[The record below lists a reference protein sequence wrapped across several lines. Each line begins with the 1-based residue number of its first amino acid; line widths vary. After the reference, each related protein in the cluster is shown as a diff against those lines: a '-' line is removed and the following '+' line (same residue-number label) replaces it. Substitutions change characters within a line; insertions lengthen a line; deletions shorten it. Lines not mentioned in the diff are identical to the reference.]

1 MLTPSSHQT
10 PSPGPAARLELDE
23 LNAMHPADFVRAMT
37 PVFEGAVWVAERASE
52 IRPFPTVAALHQA
65 MFDEVLESDDELQ
78 LEFLRSHPDLGGRA
92 ARQRTM
98 GMHSTAEQA
107 ALGLD
112 RMDEAGFA
120 RFASMNEAY
129 RARFGFPFLICVRR
143 HTSGSILR
151 QFARRLAADPA
162 AERGAALEEVF
173 RVTRLRIASLVE
185 GPGMPDVAGTLST
198 QVQDTAS
205 GRAAVG
211 MKVDLFVV
219 EDAGV
224 SRVRTMV
231 TDEDGRAELMADG
244 GPLRIGV
251 YELRFHLGAYFG
263 SAAIDPPFLD
273 VVPVR
278 IGIAE
283 AEARYHM
290 PLLASPWTYAVF
302 RGG

>member
-1 MLTPSSHQT
+1 M
-10 PSPGPAARLELDE
+10 AIELDE

-37 PVFEGAVWVAERASE
+37 PVFEGAVWVAERAAE

-65 MFDEVLESDDELQ
+65 LFDEVLESDEELQ
-78 LEFLRSHPDLGGRA
+78 LEFLRGHPDLGGRA

-129 RARFGFPFLICVRR
+129 RARFGFPFMICVRR

-151 QFARRLAADPA
+151 QFARRLAAEPGV
-162 AERGAALEEVF
+162 ERGAALEEVF
-173 RVTRLRIASLVE
+173 RITRLRIVGLVE
-185 GPGMPDVAGTLST
+185 GPGMPEVAGVLAT
-198 QVQDTAS
+198 QVTDTAG

-211 MKVDLFVV
+211 MKIELFVV
-219 EDAGV
+219 DDAGV
-224 SRVRTMV
+224 SRVRNVV
-231 TDEDGRAELMADG
+231 TDEDGRAGLMADG

-251 YELRFHLGAYFG
+251 YELRFHVGAYFG
-263 SAAIDPPFLD
+263 AATQAGEPPFLD

-278 IGIAE
+278 VGVSE
-283 AEARYHM
+283 AEGRYQLAVAAGPFTYSVVRELGLRARE
-290 PLLASPWTYAVF
+290 
-302 RGG
+302 G